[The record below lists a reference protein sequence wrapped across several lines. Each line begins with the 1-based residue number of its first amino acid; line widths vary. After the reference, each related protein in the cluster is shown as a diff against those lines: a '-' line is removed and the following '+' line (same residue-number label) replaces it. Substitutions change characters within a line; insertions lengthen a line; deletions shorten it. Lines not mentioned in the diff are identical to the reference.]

1 MGLSSLTGTGTS
13 LSPFLE
19 SSGGGGDHLGA
30 SLAGLSCQAALLE
43 LKPPELCPPKG
54 PELARP
60 WWLSSGPL
68 EGGKKWW
75 GSGLGVGRK

>member
-1 MGLSSLTGTGTS
+1 MWGFTWGLLWRDFHVK
-13 LSPFLE
+13 LP
-19 SSGGGGDHLGA
+19 
-30 SLAGLSCQAALLE
+30 LLE